1 MPDLIGLVEWNY
13 LFGCVLLSIAM
24 ASFSPRLV
32 HICCIFANTGNNM
45 SPNHFRNFLCA
56 IVIALSVAGC
66 ASIPDSTTRKNAVA
80 NIAAAH
86 GLTPAYTGVGA
97 ARVFTSAK
105 VTDPTQTTRVYIEGD
120 GFAYIGG
127 GQPSNDP
134 TPTKPVL
141 MSLIGM
147 DASPNIVYIARPC
160 QYGHEGCTVSDWTT
174 NRFAADKV
182 AAINAAIDDVK
193 ARYHLGPL
201 ELVGYSGG
209 AHFAALLAATRCDV
223 VGLRSIAG
231 NLDVPAFTAYRHQTP
246 LNVTDTGLNHADALR
261 AIPQLHIAS
270 TRDTVIPPVLVEGY
284 IARLASPFARTMIV
298 DAPTHGR
305 GWEGVWPAF
314 LAQPLPEATPRAT
327 CL

>member
-1 MPDLIGLVEWNY
+1 
-13 LFGCVLLSIAM
+13 
-24 ASFSPRLV
+24 
-32 HICCIFANTGNNM
+32 M
-45 SPNHFRNFLCA
+45 SPSCFRNLYTMF
-56 IVIALSVAGC
+56 ALSLFMTGC
-66 ASIPDSTTRKNAVA
+66 TSIPDLATRQNAVA
-80 NIAAAH
+80 NIAAVH
-86 GLTPAYTGVGA
+86 GLGAAYTGVGI
-97 ARVFTSAK
+97 ARIFTSARIA
-105 VTDPTQTTRVYIEGD
+105 DPSQTTRIYIEGD

-141 MSLIGM
+141 MNLIAM
-147 DASPNIVYIARPC
+147 DASPNIVYVARPC
-160 QYGHEGCTVSDWTT
+160 QYGHEGCTVSDWTI

-193 ARYHLGPL
+193 ARYHLGAL

-231 NLDVPAFTAYRHQTP
+231 NLDVPAFVAYRHQTP

-261 AIPQLHIAS
+261 AIPQLHLAS
-270 TRDTVIPPVLVEGY
+270 AGDTVIPPVLVEGY
-284 IARLASPFARTMIV
+284 VARLASPFARTMIV

-305 GWEGVWPAF
+305 GWEAVWPSF

>member
-1 MPDLIGLVEWNY
+1 
-13 LFGCVLLSIAM
+13 
-24 ASFSPRLV
+24 
-32 HICCIFANTGNNM
+32 M
-45 SPNHFRNFLCA
+45 SPSNFRNFFCLA
-56 IVIALSVAGC
+56 IVTFIVAGC
-66 ASIPDSTTRKNAVA
+66 ASIPDATNRQNAVA
-80 NIAAAH
+80 SIAALH
-86 GLTPAYTGVGA
+86 GLSTAYTGVGA
-97 ARVFTSAK
+97 ARIFTSAK
-105 VTDPTQTTRVYIEGD
+105 ITDPAQTTRIYIEGD
-120 GFAYIGG
+120 GFAYIAG

-141 MSLIGM
+141 MNLIAM

-160 QYGHEGCTVSDWTT
+160 QYGHEGCTISDWTI

-193 ARYHLGPL
+193 ARYHLGSL

-231 NLDVPAFTAYRHQTP
+231 NLDVPAFVAYRRQTP
-246 LNVTDTGLNHADALR
+246 LNVTDTGLNHAEALR
-261 AIPQLHIAS
+261 AIPQLHLAS
-270 TRDTVIPPVLVEGY
+270 TSDTVIPPVLVDGY
-284 IARLASPFARTMIV
+284 MARLASPFSRTMIV

-305 GWEGVWPAF
+305 GWEAVWPAF